1 MHEEVIRSHCF
12 QNDALAWQRF
22 GKFINSQQ
30 LWLQLISWFENFDNF
45 SDNTVQN
52 NQDEK
57 QN

>member
-30 LWLQLISWFENFDNF
+30 LWLQLICWFENVDNV
-45 SDNTVQN
+45 DNTVQN
-52 NQDEK
+52 NRDEK